1 MASSTIEKILRIKDQ
16 ATPALNKAAKSADTA
31 TGALNKTAKATEALA
46 DETKKAST
54 AQMALAGFMGGM
66 GAAAFQ
72 KALAG
77 VQALAVSYV
86 KLGVNAVNVGAQMES
101 FEARLSTLLGS
112 TDAAKD
118 RLAELFEI
126 GSTTP
131 FELGQL
137 VEADA
142 TLEAFGVN
150 AEKWR
155 RPVMDLAGSMGLDL
169 VEAAQAVGRAFA
181 GGAGAADVLRDR
193 GVLNMVQLRTGI
205 KATEMA
211 AEDFQQA
218 LFETFT
224 DPKGR
229 IAGGTDKLANTFSGM
244 MSNLSDAWFKF
255 QKSVADAGLFN
266 TARATLEV
274 ILKLLGDNEKA
285 TEKWA
290 KTTSDTLTGSFFGI
304 IKAAQ
309 VLGKIFL
316 SYDSLWIAVKNGLMG
331 FRLLVVEIGI
341 EIEKGIISVLENV
354 AKAIGFFS
362 DEGGAAV
369 QALADS
375 ISQDLAKDGG
385 PMAVAAELTDAMID
399 NRLEMLENAKAYE
412 TLDGASGVLDD
423 IKRRA
428 EELSATQAV
437 VSVRLDIDPDTAA
450 QMAALGMPLPG
461 IAAPSAPKPVRR
473 AAAKGSGKSELDT
486 LAKQVESLTK
496 KAFPTTQIDESTKLI
511 EALTA
516 ARDRARR
523 SRRDDFD
530 ALIADAKRARGELQ
544 SVEIRKWA
552 DTTASAL
559 ATAQDGVAN
568 LNSEIEALAE
578 SAAQM
583 LADRRAAM
591 FGAATAGVGALS
603 DVGGLEGGLGP
614 AGGLVAAIT
623 GAGTGASSTAEQ
635 IADSIDKA
643 FKERQELQARAAGG
657 ENVRREL
664 AANKKLIETLEQQEE
679 EGGLATMVRA
689 NVEGFIAGI
698 EVLIKEFP
706 RIITDVLPDLIGT
719 LVPELIIALV
729 EAAPHIAKAFIIDL
743 PAALSQGFLEAFG
756 KVFKQVKDFFKQLFL
771 NLIPG
776 RQKGERGGK
785 TVLEGI
791 GDFAKGV
798 GKGLANL
805 LTFGLVDSKQ
815 TGGFVNR
822 TGLHLLHQGEFV
834 QANSGTIPQSA
845 RGRMGGGGGGVN
857 ITINTSVVD
866 PNSIDQLGRLL
877 QRHFG
882 GMGRSTLPIFG
893 GA

>member
-16 ATPALNKAAKSADTA
+16 ATPALNKVSQSADA
-31 TGALNKTAKATEALA
+31 AAGALGNAAKATGRLD
-46 DETKKAST
+46 DEQKKAKTSS
-54 AQMALAGFMGGM
+54 AALAGFMGGM

-77 VQALAVSYV
+77 VQALAASYV

-229 IAGGTDKLANTFSGM
+229 IAGGTAKLANTFDGM
-244 MSNLSDAWFKF
+244 MSNLSDSFFKF

-274 ILKLLGDNEKA
+274 TLGLLGDNETA
-285 TEKWA
+285 TNRWA
-290 KTTSDTLTGSFFGI
+290 KTVSDNLTRSFFGLI
-304 IKAAQ
+304 QAAT
-309 VLGKIFL
+309 VLGQAFL
-316 SYDSLWIAVKNGLMG
+316 AYDTVWLTLKNGVMG
-331 FRLLVVEIGI
+331 FHLLVVEVGI
-341 EIEKGIISVLENV
+341 ELQRAVIAVVEAMAS
-354 AKAIGFFS
+354 AIGFFS

-369 QALADS
+369 QGLADS
-375 ISQDLAKDGG
+375 MKQSLAEDGG
-385 PMAVAAELTDAMID
+385 PMAVAAELTDAMIN
-399 NRLEMLENAKAYE
+399 NRLEMLDNAEAFQ
-412 TLDGASGVLDD
+412 TLGDGATQVLDD

-437 VSVRLDIDPDTAA
+437 VNVRLDIDPETAA

-461 IAAPSAPKPVRR
+461 IAAPSAPKPARRR
-473 AAAKGSGKSELDT
+473 ASAKGSGKSELDT

-496 KAFPTTQIDESTKLI
+496 KAFPTTQIEESTKLI

-516 ARDRARR
+516 ARDRARK

-544 SVEIRKWA
+544 SVEIQKWA

-559 ATAQDGVAN
+559 TTAQNGVAN

-603 DVGGLEGGLGP
+603 DVGGLVGGLGP
-614 AGGLVAAIT
+614 AGGLVAAIS
-623 GAGTGASSTAEQ
+623 GAGQ
-635 IADSIDKA
+635 
-643 FKERQELQARAAGG
+643 QAAG
-657 ENVRREL
+657 
-664 AANKKLIETLEQQEE
+664 T
-679 EGGLATMVRA
+679 EGGLSAMVKA
-689 NVEGFIAGI
+689 NVEGFVEGI
-698 EVLIKEFP
+698 KVLISEFP
-706 RIITDVLPDLIGT
+706 SIITDVLPDLIGT

-729 EAAPHIAKAFIIDL
+729 EAAPQIAKAFLIDL
-743 PAALSQGFLEAFG
+743 PAALTQGFLEAFG
-756 KVFKQVKDFFKQLFL
+756 KIFKQVKDFFKQLFL

-791 GDFAKGV
+791 GDFAKDV

-834 QANSGTIPQSA
+834 QPTSGTMPQSA
-845 RGRMGGGGGGVN
+845 RGRMAGNGGGVN
-857 ITINTSVVD
+857 ITINTNVVD

-882 GMGRSTLPIFG
+882 SMGRSTLPIFG